1 MNLLMIRAMYLLF
14 IRNVP
19 PSIYGVRTISPNQK
33 VAKWKT
39 RLNGSRNFRAVVTL
53 ETLRYL
59 NSPHYLPKY
68 HPLSSESRFS
78 RIDRLSSGKAACT
91 TRKGKI

>member
-1 MNLLMIRAMYLLF
+1 MYLRVRAMYLLF

-39 RLNGSRNFRAVVTL
+39 RLSGSRNFRAVVTL
-53 ETLRYL
+53 KLYG
-59 NSPHYLPKY
+59 
-68 HPLSSESRFS
+68 
-78 RIDRLSSGKAACT
+78 I
-91 TRKGKI
+91 